1 MKVRKMLLLEFS
13 TLLVLRNYERDIEE
27 TGLINRQEQKQL
39 LALQLAYS
47 Y

>member
-1 MKVRKMLLLEFS
+1 MLLLEFS

-27 TGLINRQEQKQL
+27 TGLINRQEQQQL
-39 LALQLAYS
+39 LALQLACS